1 MLEYALNNH
10 SYTTMVVHMSHSED
24 MSRSEEELNT
34 KIAHRYHEAVAR
46 GIAGEELARFFT
58 PDVIHRE
65 LPNALFPDGAVRDL
79 AAILEAAGSGQKV
92 LSDQHFEVINAV
104 AAGDQVALEV
114 VWSGTLAVPFGALP
128 SGHVLRAHIA
138 TFLEIR
144 EGRIAGQR
152 NYDCYE
158 RLDRA

>member
-10 SYTTMVVHMSHSED
+10 SYTTMIVHMSYSK
-24 MSRSEEELNT
+24 EELNT
-34 KIAHRYHEAVAR
+34 NIAHRYHEAVSQGAT
-46 GIAGEELARFFT
+46 GAELARFFT
-58 PDVIHRE
+58 PDVVHRE
-65 LPNALFPDGAVRDL
+65 LPNVLFPDGAVRDL
-79 AAILEAAGSGQKV
+79 AAILEAAESGRKV
-92 LSDQHFEVINAV
+92 LSDQRFEVINAV

-114 VWSGTLAVPFGALP
+114 VWSGTLAVPYGALP

-158 RLDRA
+158 RLDRV